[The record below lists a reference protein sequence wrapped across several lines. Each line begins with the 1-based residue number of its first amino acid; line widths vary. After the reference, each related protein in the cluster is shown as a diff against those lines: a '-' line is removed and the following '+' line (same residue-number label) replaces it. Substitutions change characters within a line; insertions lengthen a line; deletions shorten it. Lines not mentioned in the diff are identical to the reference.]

1 MGILTWIC
9 QCCHMD
15 LLIYLV
21 DSKAGGEW
29 LERSSKDDLQGCCE
43 GERPGQDHS
52 GGPRTGCQH
61 QLIKCF

>member
-1 MGILTWIC
+1 ML
-9 QCCHMD
+9 

-43 GERPGQDHS
+43 GERSGQDHR
-52 GGPRTGCQH
+52 GGPCAGTNTN
-61 QLIKCF
+61 